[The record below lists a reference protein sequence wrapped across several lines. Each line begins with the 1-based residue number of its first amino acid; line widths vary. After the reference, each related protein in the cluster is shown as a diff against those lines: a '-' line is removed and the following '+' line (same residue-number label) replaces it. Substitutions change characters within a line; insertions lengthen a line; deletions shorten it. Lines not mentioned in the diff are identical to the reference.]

1 MIYRIQIVTIT
12 RQAPTLMIHPA
23 YLARSLYFFLKLQ
36 PLWALIFNELAR
48 IIKPASSYNDYSN
61 NADLLNFSEYLHYA
75 LTDI

>member
-36 PLWALIFNELAR
+36 PLWAFLMNSSNQQL
-48 IIKPASSYNDYSN
+48 SSYNDYFN

>member
-1 MIYRIQIVTIT
+1 MIYRIQIITIT

-23 YLARSLYFFLKLQ
+23 YLACSLYLLLSKIAATLS
-36 PLWALIFNELAR
+36 LFNELN
-48 IIKPASSYNDYSN
+48 KPASSYNDYFN

>member
-1 MIYRIQIVTIT
+1 MIYRIQIDTIT

-36 PLWALIFNELAR
+36 PLWALIFNEL
-48 IIKPASSYNDYSN
+48 IKPASSYNDYFN